1 MSAHYPPQPAP
12 TQDQASRLFLSTLVG
27 LTLVMNTLGRGVT
40 ETFTVFLL
48 PVEETLQASRAE
60 MTLAYSI
67 YMLVNGISAPIAGQ
81 MIDRLGGR
89 LTYGIGL
96 AFLGSGFWLAGHAE
110 ALWQYYLFYSVY
122 GGFGAAALG
131 MVAASSLL
139 SRWFTK
145 RLGTVVAI
153 PHAATGF
160 GVLLVPPLAQ
170 FLMGYFSWQMTH
182 QIIGVVVLGI
192 IPFVLLLPL
201 GTMSRGSEI
210 WRAQRRAARAS
221 GAQAWTAVRAIKT
234 EAFWSLFLVFFFT
247 SSAAYAVI
255 PQCVAFL
262 VESGFDPLFAASAF
276 GISGLFSAIGIIA
289 SGWFSDRV
297 GRLEIVTITKFL
309 TMFGIASLIMIS
321 WYPSLILVYMFVFF
335 FGIVQGARGPIIA
348 VLVSLLFRGGSVGAI
363 FGTLS
368 LAMGLGAGAG
378 SWLSGALHDWS
389 GGYVAS
395 FSLGFVSSALGLA
408 VYWISPSL
416 RTERPA
422 RL

>member
-1 MSAHYPPQPAP
+1 MTAPYP
-12 TQDQASRLFLSTLVG
+12 SYGEHRRERVSHVFLATMVS
-27 LTLVMNTLGRGVT
+27 LTLLMNTLGRGVT

-48 PVEETLQASRAE
+48 PVEETMQATRAE

-67 YMLVNGISAPIAGQ
+67 YMLVNGVSAPIAGQ

-96 AFLGSGFWLAGHAE
+96 AFLGSGFWLAGHAD

-153 PHAATGF
+153 PHAATGL
-160 GVLLVPPLAQ
+160 GVLLIPPLAQ
-170 FLMGYFSWQMTH
+170 FLMGYFSWQQTH
-182 QIIGVVVLGI
+182 QIIGAGVLVM

-201 GTMSRGSEI
+201 GAMSRGSEL

-221 GAQAWTAVRAIKT
+221 GAQAWTALRAIQT

-247 SSAAYAVI
+247 SVAAYAVI

-276 GISGLFSAIGIIA
+276 GVSGLFSAIGIFA
-289 SGWFSDRV
+289 SGWFSDRI
-297 GRLEIVTITKFL
+297 GRLTIVTITKVL
-309 TMFGIASLIMIS
+309 TMTGIASLIMIV
-321 WYPSLILVYMFVFF
+321 WYPNLLFVYMFVFF

-368 LAMGLGAGAG
+368 LAMGLGAGGG
-378 SWLSGALHDWS
+378 SWLSGALHDWTD
-389 GGYVAS
+389 GYFAS
-395 FSLGFVSSALGLA
+395 FTLGFVASALGLA

-416 RTERPA
+416 RRERPA
-422 RL
+422 RI